1 MHFING
7 DDSNNRESWG
17 SLHKLF
23 TGLECFKNEDNITM
37 DLKLTLKANHVNEK
51 IINIHKILYAATK

>member
-7 DDSNNRESWG
+7 DDSNNREAWG